1 MAVAYEIHCPKD
13 IDDVR
18 MYNWSM
24 EILFTDGDVGLYD
37 NYGDVYEMLNWC
49 HWQMENKDDISR
61 ISIWCGLMW
70 WGEMERI

>member
-1 MAVAYEIHCPKD
+1 MPVVYEIHCPKD

-18 MYNWSM
+18 MYNWNM
-24 EILFTDGDVGLYD
+24 EILFTNGDVGAYD

-49 HWQMENKDDISR
+49 HWQMENKDDIAR
-61 ISIWCGLMW
+61 ISIWRGLMW